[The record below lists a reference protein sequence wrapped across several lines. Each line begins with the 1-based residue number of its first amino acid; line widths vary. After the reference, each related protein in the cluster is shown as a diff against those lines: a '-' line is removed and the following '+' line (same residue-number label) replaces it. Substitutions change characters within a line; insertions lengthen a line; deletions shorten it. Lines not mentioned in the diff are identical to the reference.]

1 MRHDA
6 PARDA
11 APGRPTPSFPATDR
25 SEDASMTSTRHRA
38 FRAPLG
44 TSLALLGALGLA
56 ACGTVSSAVNSVVGG
71 SGGPAA
77 GQPGFVSGFLGGV
90 AADEPRA
97 ALVGRDVL
105 SAGGTAVDAAVAAG
119 FALSAT
125 LPSRAGI
132 GGGGACLVYDPV
144 RNSTEAVVFPAG
156 NPGGGGDRP
165 AAIPMMARGLFAL
178 HTRKPRRPFEELV
191 SPAEQLARF
200 GTPASRALATDL
212 AAVAGPLLADAGARA
227 VFAPAGQPLR
237 EGEVLSQPDLGAT
250 LAALR
255 VSGVGDLYQGA
266 QARRL
271 EELSPRAGGPLTVAA
286 LRPAVAQVMPPLQVT
301 LVNDTLSFLPPP
313 ADGGL
318 AAAVAAQALA
328 AGQAPAAAEARG
340 LAVAGAW
347 RAGGAEPAA
356 LLANPPAGGGAMGTL
371 PASTTLVVLDREGGA
386 VSCAFSMNNLF
397 GTGRLVPGMGMF
409 LAAAPGVG
417 RVEPP
422 LLSAVLVHNRNLKA
436 FRFAGA
442 GSGQAAAPL
451 AAALPAIRQLVSRT
465 PLPQALAEVPEPGRT
480 NAISCDRY
488 LPGDPR
494 QCVAGTDARGAG
506 LAIGGQ

>member
-1 MRHDA
+1 
-6 PARDA
+6 
-11 APGRPTPSFPATDR
+11 
-25 SEDASMTSTRHRA
+25 MTSTRDRA
-38 FRAPLG
+38 IPA
-44 TSLALLGALGLA
+44 TLALLGTLSLA
-56 ACGTVSSAVNSVVGG
+56 ACGTVSSAVNSVVSGG
-71 SGGPAA
+71 SGPAA
-77 GQPGFVSGFLGGV
+77 GQQGFVSGFLGGV

-97 ALVGRDVL
+97 ALVARDVL
-105 SAGGTAVDAAVAAG
+105 SAGGTAVDAAVAGG
-119 FALSAT
+119 FALTAT
-125 LPSRAGI
+125 LPSRAGL
-132 GGGGACLVYDPV
+132 GGGGACLVFDPV

-156 NPGGGGDRP
+156 ANPQSAGDRP

-227 VFAPAGQPLR
+227 VFAPGGQPLR

-328 AGQAPAAAEARG
+328 AGQAPATAEARG
-340 LAVAGAW
+340 LAAAGAW